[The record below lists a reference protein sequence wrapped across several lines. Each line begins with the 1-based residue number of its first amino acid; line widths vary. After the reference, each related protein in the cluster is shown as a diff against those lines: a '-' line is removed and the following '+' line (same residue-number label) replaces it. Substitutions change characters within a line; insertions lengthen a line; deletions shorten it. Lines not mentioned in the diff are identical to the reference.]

1 MDLMQADSYGD
12 ESVAWPS
19 YVDFLS
25 TFSFVL
31 FIFIGSL
38 LFLMHGQIG
47 ERTFAA
53 KVSEYVSRLRK
64 EGIEVTVEGRKIRYD
79 LRHQVAF
86 ATRQATLTS
95 DHEAY
100 LRKIAHELPAGLA
113 AAGECKVVVLGKA
126 DAKKYPNDPFG
137 NWDLSARRALAV
149 LRFLYNCTDCGYG
162 PEMQKRLVL
171 LGEGD
176 VESSGASGDDRRV
189 DLIIDCTRET
199 AP

>member
-1 MDLMQADSYGD
+1 MDFLHEDSMGD
-12 ESVAWPS
+12 EGVGWPS

-47 ERTFAA
+47 ERAFES
-53 KVSEYVSRLRK
+53 KVSDYVTRLRK

-79 LRHQVAF
+79 LRRQLAF
-86 ATRQATLTS
+86 KTRQATLTEE
-95 DHEAY
+95 HEAY
-100 LRKIAHELPAGLA
+100 LRKIARELPAGLQ
-113 AAGECKVVVLGKA
+113 AAGPCKVVVLGKA
-126 DAKKYPNDPFG
+126 DAQKSNDPFS

-149 LRFLYNCTDCGYG
+149 LRFLYNCNNCGYG
-162 PEMQKRLVL
+162 AEMQKRLVL

-176 VESSGASGDDRRV
+176 VDSTSASSDDRRV
-189 DLIIDCTRET
+189 DLVIDCTREI

>member
-1 MDLMQADSYGD
+1 MDFLQEDSMGD
-12 ESVAWPS
+12 EGVGWPS

-47 ERTFAA
+47 ERAFAS
-53 KVSEYVSRLRK
+53 KVSDYVKHLRK
-64 EGIEVTVEGRKIRYD
+64 QGIEVTVEGRKIRYD
-79 LRHQVAF
+79 LRRQVAF
-86 ATRQATLTS
+86 GTRQATLTS
-95 DHEAY
+95 EHEAY
-100 LRKIAHELPAGLA
+100 LRKIARELPAGLQ
-113 AAGECKVVVLGKA
+113 AAGPCKVVVLGKA
-126 DAKKYPNDPFG
+126 DAQKIANDPFG

-149 LRFLYNCTDCGYG
+149 LRFLYNCNDCGYG
-162 PEMQKRLVL
+162 VEMQKRLVL

-176 VESSGASGDDRRV
+176 VDSTSASRDDRRV
-189 DLIIDCTRET
+189 DLVIDCTRET

>member
-1 MDLMQADSYGD
+1 MDLFQSESFGD

-38 LFLMHGQIG
+38 LFLMHGQVG
-47 ERTFAA
+47 ERAFAA
-53 KVSEYVSRLRK
+53 KVSDYVTHLKK

-79 LRHQVAF
+79 LRRQVAF
-86 ATRQATLTS
+86 GTRQATLTS
-95 DHEAY
+95 EHEEY
-100 LRKIAHELPAGLA
+100 LRKIALELPAGLK
-113 AAGECKVVVLGKA
+113 AAGPCKVVVLGKA
-126 DAKKYPNDPFG
+126 DAEKFRDPFG

-149 LRFLYNCTDCGYG
+149 LRFLYNCTNCGYG
-162 PEMQKRLVL
+162 TEMRNRLVL

-176 VESSGASGDDRRV
+176 VESAGASNDDRRV
-189 DLIIDCTRET
+189 DLVIDCTREI

>member
-1 MDLMQADSYGD
+1 MDLLQEDSFGD
-12 ESVAWPS
+12 ESVGWPS

-47 ERTFAA
+47 ERAFAS
-53 KVSEYVSRLRK
+53 KVNDYVTRLRK
-64 EGIEVTVEGRKIRYD
+64 EGIEVTVEGRKIRFD
-79 LRHQVAF
+79 LRRQVAF
-86 ATRQATLTS
+86 GTRQATLTS
-95 DHEAY
+95 EHEAY
-100 LRKIAHELPAGLA
+100 LRKVAHELQPGLDTAGQ
-113 AAGECKVVVLGKA
+113 CKVVVLGKA

-162 PEMQKRLVL
+162 ADMQKRLVL

-176 VESSGASGDDRRV
+176 VDSAGASSDDRRV
-189 DLIIDCTRET
+189 DLVIDCTREI

>member
-1 MDLMQADSYGD
+1 MDFLEAESFGD
-12 ESVAWPS
+12 ESVGWPS

-47 ERTFAA
+47 ERAFAD
-53 KVSEYVSRLRK
+53 KVSDYVTRLRK

-79 LRHQVAF
+79 LRRQVAF
-86 ATRQATLTS
+86 ETRQATLTGA
-95 DHEAY
+95 HEAY

-113 AAGECKVVVLGKA
+113 AAGPCKVVVLGKA
-126 DAKKYPNDPFG
+126 DAKKYPKDPFG

-149 LRFLYNCTDCGYG
+149 LRFLYSCTDCGYG
-162 PEMQKRLVL
+162 AEMQKRLVL

-176 VESSGASGDDRRV
+176 VESAGASGDDRRV
-189 DLIIDCTRET
+189 DLVIDCTREI

>member
-1 MDLMQADSYGD
+1 MDLIQAESYSD
-12 ESVAWPS
+12 EGVGWPS

-53 KVSEYVSRLRK
+53 KVAGYVERLRK
-64 EGIEVTVEGRKIRYD
+64 QGIEVTVEGRKIRYD

-86 ATRQATLTS
+86 ATRQATLTAQ
-95 DHEAY
+95 HEEY
-100 LRKIAHELPAGLA
+100 LRKIARELPAGLQ
-113 AAGECKVVVLGKA
+113 AAGPCKVVVLGKA
-126 DAKKYPNDPFG
+126 DAKKFPNDPFG

-176 VESSGASGDDRRV
+176 VESAGASGVDRRV
-189 DLIIDCTRET
+189 DLVIDCTREI

>member
-1 MDLMQADSYGD
+1 MDFLQEDTMGD
-12 ESVAWPS
+12 EGIGWPS

-47 ERTFAA
+47 ERAFAG
-53 KVSEYVSRLRK
+53 KVENYVAHLRK
-64 EGIEVTVEGRKIRYD
+64 QGIEATVEGRKIRYD
-79 LRHQVAF
+79 LRRQVAF
-86 ATRQATLTS
+86 GTRQATLTAE
-95 DHEAY
+95 HESY
-100 LRKIAHELPAGLA
+100 LRKVARELPAGLK
-113 AAGECKVVVLGKA
+113 AAGPCKVVVLGKA
-126 DAKKYPNDPFG
+126 DAQKSNDPFS

-162 PEMQKRLVL
+162 AEMQKRLVL

-176 VESSGASGDDRRV
+176 VDSTSASRDDRRV
-189 DLIIDCTRET
+189 DLVIDCTREI

>member
-1 MDLMQADSYGD
+1 MDLLQEDSFGD
-12 ESVAWPS
+12 ESVGWPS

-47 ERTFAA
+47 ERAFASQ
-53 KVSEYVSRLRK
+53 VSDYVTHLRK
-64 EGIEVTVEGRKIRYD
+64 QGIEVTVEGRKIRYD
-79 LRHQVAF
+79 LRRQVAF

-95 DHEAY
+95 EHESY
-100 LRKIAHELPAGLA
+100 LRKIARELPAGLQ
-113 AAGECKVVVLGKA
+113 AAGPCKIVVLGKA

-162 PEMQKRLVL
+162 PDMQKRLVL

-176 VESSGASGDDRRV
+176 VDSTSNSSDDRRV
-189 DLIIDCTRET
+189 DLVIDCTREI

>member
-1 MDLMQADSYGD
+1 MDLLQAESFGD
-12 ESVAWPS
+12 ESVGWPS

-38 LFLMHGQIG
+38 LFLMHSGIG
-47 ERTFAA
+47 DKAFEA
-53 KVSEYVSRLRK
+53 KLSSYVAKLQK
-64 EGIEVTVEGRKIRYD
+64 EGIEAKVEGRKIRFD
-79 LRHQVAF
+79 LRNHVAF

-95 DHEAY
+95 QHEEY
-100 LRKIAHELPAGLA
+100 LRKIAHELQAGLDT
-113 AAGECKVVVLGKA
+113 AGPCKIVVLGKA
-126 DAKKYPNDPFG
+126 DAVKYANDPFG

-162 PEMQKRLVL
+162 QDMQKRLVL

-176 VESSGASGDDRRV
+176 VDSSRASGDDRRV
-189 DLIIDCTRET
+189 DLVIDCTREVSQ
-199 AP
+199 

>member
-1 MDLMQADSYGD
+1 MDLLQEDSYGD
-12 ESVAWPS
+12 ESVGWPS

-47 ERTFAA
+47 ERAFAS
-53 KVSEYVSRLRK
+53 KVSAYVSRIRK
-64 EGIEVTVEGRKIRYD
+64 EGIEVTVEGRKIRFD
-79 LRHQVAF
+79 LRRQVAF
-86 ATRQATLTS
+86 GTRQATLTS
-95 DHEAY
+95 EHEVY
-100 LRKIAHELPAGLA
+100 LRKVARELKPGLD
-113 AAGECKVVVLGKA
+113 AAGQCKVVVLGKA

-149 LRFLYNCTDCGYG
+149 LRFLYNCNDCGYG
-162 PEMQKRLVL
+162 LDMQKRLVL

-176 VESSGASGDDRRV
+176 VDSAGASSDDRRV
-189 DLIIDCTRET
+189 DLVIDCTREV

>member
-1 MDLMQADSYGD
+1 MDFLQEDSMGD
-12 ESVAWPS
+12 EGVGWPS

-47 ERTFAA
+47 ERAFAS
-53 KVSEYVSRLRK
+53 KVSDYVTRLRK
-64 EGIEVTVEGRKIRYD
+64 QGIEVTVEGRKIRYD
-79 LRHQVAF
+79 LRRQVAF
-86 ATRQATLTS
+86 GTRQATLTAA
-95 DHEAY
+95 HEAY
-100 LRKIAHELPAGLA
+100 LRKIARELPAGLQ
-113 AAGECKVVVLGKA
+113 AAGPCKVVVLGKA
-126 DAKKYPNDPFG
+126 DAQKIANDPFG

-162 PEMQKRLVL
+162 AEMQKRLVL

-176 VESSGASGDDRRV
+176 VDSTSASRDDRRV
-189 DLIIDCTRET
+189 DLVIDCTREI